1 MPSLRKDPVG
11 RNGEQNQRFLWARGN
26 LQFALLHLRRLEM
39 KKAALGAVVTLTLS
53 AIGTG
58 ADEVHLANGDR
69 LSGTVVGA
77 PAGQVAI
84 DMPGIG
90 VVTVPEELVASVK
103 REHIPQHGAE
113 GGTSAVK
120 PEQISQPGAEWETSA
135 DLGVLLSTGNSRAR
149 DATVVLSGKRGEGRF
164 EQLFG
169 VSLARSEGSGSADSA
184 CDTWCPRVRTR
195 DQLDIDYEA
204 RWRIE
209 PAWYLLGNFE
219 LFRDPIK
226 EIDGRITLGAG
237 AGRTLRESDAGSLTT
252 DIGISQVRESLI
264 GGNQNNPA
272 LRWGVTFNHWL
283 QPERF
288 ELFHH
293 NQLLKI
299 LDAARGAVWDSG
311 SGIRFH
317 LSDTW
322 QASLRLDL
330 QHETQP
336 APGRERTDATYS
348 ATLGIKF

>member
-1 MPSLRKDPVG
+1 MG
-11 RNGEQNQRFLWARGN
+11 
-26 LQFALLHLRRLEM
+26 
-39 KKAALGAVVTLTLS
+39 
-53 AIGTG
+53 
-58 ADEVHLANGDR
+58 
-69 LSGTVVGA
+69 
-77 PAGQVAI
+77 
-84 DMPGIG
+84 
-90 VVTVPEELVASVK
+90 
-103 REHIPQHGAE
+103 
-113 GGTSAVK
+113 
-120 PEQISQPGAEWETSA
+120 
-135 DLGVLLSTGNSRAR
+135 
-149 DATVVLSGKRGEGRF
+149 
-164 EQLFG
+164 
-169 VSLARSEGSGSADSA
+169 
-184 CDTWCPRVRTR
+184 CPRIRTR

-204 RWRIE
+204 RWKTG
-209 PAWYLLGNFE
+209 PAWYLLSNFE

-237 AGRTLRESDAGSLTT
+237 GGRTLWERDAGSLTT

-283 QPERF
+283 QPERL

-317 LSDTW
+317 LNDTW

-330 QHETQP
+330 QHETEP
-336 APGRERTDATYS
+336 APGRDKTDATYS